1 MINQKYVLYFFQY
14 LMIYLNNLKKMKY
27 KQLMYYKMY
36 GKKKIELKE
45 HEKNNY
51 IRKKKPKTYEV

>member
-1 MINQKYVLYFFQY
+1 
-14 LMIYLNNLKKMKY
+14 MIYLNNLKKMKY